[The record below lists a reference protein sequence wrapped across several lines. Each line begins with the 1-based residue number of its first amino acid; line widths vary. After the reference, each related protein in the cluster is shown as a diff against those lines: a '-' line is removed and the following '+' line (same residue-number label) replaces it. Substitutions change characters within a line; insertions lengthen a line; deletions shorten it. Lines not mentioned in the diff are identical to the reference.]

1 MGNLISRTRLTLGS
15 IFYLN
20 QALDILLKRVK
31 KTPGIPAQNS
41 SQPFWTEPKANI
53 TSEGKS
59 LPVYADVVIIGS
71 GITGAS
77 VAYNILK
84 RETSLRIVI
93 LEAREV
99 CSGGTGRYIHPLTPH

>member
-20 QALDILLKRVK
+20 QALDILLKRLRK
-31 KTPGIPAQNS
+31 SPGIPIPNS

-59 LPVYADVVIIGS
+59 LPVYADIVIIGS

-84 RETSLRIVI
+84 RESSLRIVI
-93 LEAREV
+93 LEARV
-99 CSGGTGRYIHPLTPH
+99 LCSGGTATYV